1 MLDGLVL
8 PVQIVEQSVDFV
20 DLGVLLLFLEVDEFV
35 ELSEVAEV
43 GALQAVVS
51 LEQGRYLDAVFGLL
65 D

>member
-20 DLGVLLLFLEVDEFV
+20 DLGVLLLSLEVDEFV
-35 ELSEVAEV
+35 ELSEVAQV

>member
-20 DLGVLLLFLEVDEFV
+20 DLGVLLLPLEVDQFV
-35 ELSEVAEV
+35 ELSEVAQV
-43 GALQAVVS
+43 GALQAVVF
-51 LEQGRYLDAVFGLL
+51 LEQGLYLNAVFGLL